1 MTKVKKI
8 IAIVS
13 AMLLL
18 ATIIYQVN
26 AYEGYDVG
34 GGEPVVAVDDGVE
47 NMDEGDIY
55 LPEVV
60 EDSAGIAS
68 DEVTSGD
75 AVDEIVLTDGD
86 EAIEEV
92 SNIGIEPRL
101 TLPPSGPGVRRV
113 DYTTNQEKEPQFF
126 WTFAEDLPYLSIY
139 IGELIPENWELSH
152 WSVHYHIVGVGP
164 FEPIYDTW
172 PANNILRHVMS
183 DEIDFETG
191 AWLMMPTFQLF
202 FTPIPP
208 TLTGT
213 VTCVTCPEDEP
224 GLPMEG
230 VSIHL
235 HYVCEEEGD
244 VVRTEITDAD
254 GFFDF
259 GQVPFG
265 ELELVKEYETVPEG
279 HLSIEPRSIELVTA
293 TPGGEYE
300 EHFFVECKEPPTSTK
315 SIIYV
320 NDEPYEGHVV
330 VEGDVIT
337 YRLRVHNPNPRPWSD
352 FLVVDVLPAGLTL
365 VGEVQVT
372 PESALVE
379 DNSTEAGV
387 NVVIDLP
394 AGPGNV
400 DITFTAMVYDVSLAV
415 DGVFVNVAT
424 LYGPP
429 EEGGERPPIDDCDAE
444 IPARPPGVSL
454 EKLVSS
460 PIVDP
465 GGNLTYTL
473 IVRNTGGAVLTNV
486 VVTDEL
492 PVQLTDPRNLVIT
505 PAGAGTGN
513 FVGQL
518 LTVNIPLLGIG
529 EEVTITFDVTV
540 AANVAG
546 GTAIV
551 NVSEVTTEQN
561 VSDEDDAVIT
571 VVVEPEEKPEEP
583 GEKPPGQPP
592 GPAGQAPLTGD
603 DGILGSLMFMFVVG
617 GTILVMMSL
626 LKAEKRRIRKK

>member
-1 MTKVKKI
+1 MIKVKKI

-13 AMLLL
+13 AILLL
-18 ATIIYQVN
+18 TTIIYQVN
-26 AYEGYDVG
+26 AYEGDDMG
-34 GGEPVVAVDDGVE
+34 GGEPVVEVDGDVE
-47 NMDEGDIY
+47 EMDEGDIY
-55 LPEVV
+55 LPGDV
-60 EDSAGIAS
+60 EDSAGMTP
-68 DEVTSGD
+68 DEVMSGD
-75 AVDEIVLTDGD
+75 AVDEFVLTDGD
-86 EAIEEV
+86 ETIEEI
-92 SNIGIEPRL
+92 SDTGIVPLL
-101 TLPPSGPGVRRV
+101 TLPPSGPAVRRV
-113 DYTTNQEKEPQFF
+113 DYTINQEKEPQFF
-126 WTFAEDLPYLSIY
+126 WTFAEELPYLSIY
-139 IGELIPENWELSH
+139 AGELIPENWEISH
-152 WSVHYHIVGVGP
+152 WSIHYYVSGGGP
-164 FEPIYDTW
+164 RNIRYDTV
-172 PANNILRHVMS
+172 PANNILRHVMP
-183 DEIDFETG
+183 DDTDFEHG
-191 AWLMMPTFQLF
+191 YWVMMPTFQIF

-213 VTCVTCPEDEP
+213 VTCVTCPEDDP

-244 VVRTEITDAD
+244 VTRTEVTDAD

-265 ELELVKEYETVPEG
+265 ELELVKEVETVPEG

-300 EHFFVECKEPPTSTK
+300 EHFFVECKEPPTLTK

-320 NDEPYEGHVV
+320 NDEPYDGHVV

-337 YRLRVHNPNPRPWSD
+337 YRLRVHNPNPRAWSD

-365 VGEVQVT
+365 VGDVHVS

-394 AGPGNV
+394 AGPSNV
-400 DITFTAMVYDVSLAV
+400 DITFTALVYDVTLAV

-444 IPARPPGVSL
+444 IPARPPGISL

-460 PIVDP
+460 PTVDP

-486 VVTDEL
+486 VVTDDL
-492 PVQLTDPRNLVIT
+492 PVQLTNPRNLVIT
-505 PAGAGTGN
+505 PEGAGTGN

-518 LTVNIPLLGIG
+518 LTVNIPRLGIG
-529 EEVTITFDVTV
+529 EEVTITFEVTV
-540 AANVAG
+540 AGNVAG
-546 GTAIV
+546 GTVID
-551 NVSEVTTEQN
+551 NVAEVTTDQN
-561 VSDEDDAVIT
+561 VYDEDDERVT
-571 VVVEPEEKPEEP
+571 VVVEPEERPEEP
-583 GEKPPGQPP
+583 GERPPGQPP
-592 GPAGQAPLTGD
+592 GPAGRAPLTGD

-617 GTILVMMSL
+617 GTMVVMMSL